1 MKEILDSEIESSP
14 NDTHSRKAC
23 WYFVANL
30 LLVLSILIMG
40 LFSRGSISVTTLNT
54 LNQVFKAMILV
65 FTIFGLL
72 GFRYAMLS
80 MTKKEK
86 WTYIKIVGVIGNLLF
101 FVIIILLFAANIND
115 VVKSWGGL

>member
-1 MKEILDSEIESSP
+1 
-14 NDTHSRKAC
+14 
-23 WYFVANL
+23 
-30 LLVLSILIMG
+30 
-40 LFSRGSISVTTLNT
+40 
-54 LNQVFKAMILV
+54 MILV
-65 FTIFGLL
+65 PYFTRITQGEDSLKTFNQVSEIVILFFTAFGLL